1 MHIVYTNNFTSKL
14 IQIKRTVLTFG
25 PVEKQERGSRGS
37 FLADIRTRQ
46 QLAPTLCR
54 VARNWRGGGE
64 MVRHTNHN
72 GDAGRLPFGPAGLML
87 AGLLGLFSSAVNAA
101 WELNL
106 QMPVTALA
114 RRVYD
119 LHTLLT
125 WVIFI
130 IFVGVFAVVTWSLIF
145 HRKSIGHKAADFH
158 DNTAVEIAWTI
169 VPTLVLI
176 AIAFPATSTLVEM
189 RDSSQPDLTIKAT
202 GYQWKWGYEYVTGDA
217 AGVKFMSVM
226 STPREQI
233 ENKTP
238 KGQHYLL
245 EVDHPLVVPVGKKV
259 RMLLTATDVIH
270 NWSVPAFA
278 VKTDAVPGFLRDTWF
293 RAEKEGTYR
302 GQCSEL
308 CGKDHGFMPVV
319 VEVVSAEKYAAWV
332 AEQKKTMAASAD
344 DPAKVW
350 KMDELMARGEKVYT
364 ANCAA
369 CHQPTGAGLPPVF
382 PALDGSKIAR
392 GPKAAH
398 LDIVMKGKPGTAM
411 AAFGTQLSD
420 TDIAAVVA
428 YERNAWT
435 NKLGE
440 LIQPAEVKALR
451 GK

>member
-1 MHIVYTNNFTSKL
+1 
-14 IQIKRTVLTFG
+14 
-25 PVEKQERGSRGS
+25 
-37 FLADIRTRQ
+37 
-46 QLAPTLCR
+46 
-54 VARNWRGGGE
+54 
-64 MVRHTNHN
+64 MV
-72 GDAGRLPFGPAGLML
+72 
-87 AGLLGLFSSAVNAA
+87 AGLLGVFSNAANAA

-130 IFVGVFAVVTWSLIF
+130 IFVGVFAVVTWSIIF
-145 HRKSIGHKAADFH
+145 HRKSKGHKAADFH
-158 DNTAVEIAWTI
+158 DNTTVEIVWTV
-169 VPTLVLI
+169 VPTLILI
-176 AIAFPATSTLVEM
+176 AIAFPATTALVEM

-233 ENKTP
+233 ENKAP
-238 KGQHYLL
+238 KGEHYLL
-245 EVDHPLVVPVGKKV
+245 EVDRPMVVPVGKKV
-259 RMLLTATDVIH
+259 RMLLTASDVIH
-270 NWSVPAFA
+270 NWSVPAFS
-278 VKTDAVPGFLRDTWF
+278 VKADAVPGFLRDTWF
-293 RAEKEGTYR
+293 RADKEGTYR

-319 VEVVSAEKYAAWV
+319 VEVVSAEKYAVWV
-332 AEQKKTMAASAD
+332 AAQKKEMAAAAD

-350 KMDELMARGEKVYT
+350 KLDELMARGEKVYT

-369 CHQPTGAGLPPVF
+369 CHQPNGAGLPPAF
-382 PALDGSKIAR
+382 PALDGSKIAK

-398 LDIVMKGKPGTAM
+398 LDMVLKGKPGSAM
-411 AAFGTQLSD
+411 AAFGGQLSD
-420 TDIAAVVA
+420 TDIAAVTA

-440 LIQPAEVKALR
+440 VIQPAEVKALR

>member
-1 MHIVYTNNFTSKL
+1 MARHSNN
-14 IQIKRTVLTFG
+14 
-25 PVEKQERGSRGS
+25 
-37 FLADIRTRQ
+37 
-46 QLAPTLCR
+46 
-54 VARNWRGGGE
+54 
-64 MVRHTNHN
+64 N
-72 GDAGRLPFGPAGLML
+72 GDANRLPGGPAELMV
-87 AGLLGLFSSAVNAA
+87 AGLLGVFSNAANAA

-130 IFVGVFAVVTWSLIF
+130 IFVGVFAVVTWSIIF
-145 HRKSIGHKAADFH
+145 HRKSKGHKAADFH
-158 DNTAVEIAWTI
+158 DNTTVEIVWTV
-169 VPTLVLI
+169 VPTLILI

-217 AGVKFMSVM
+217 AGVKYMSVM
-226 STPREQI
+226 STPRDQI
-233 ENKTP
+233 ENKAP
-238 KGQHYLL
+238 KGEHYLL
-245 EVDHPLVVPVGKKV
+245 EVDRPMVVPVGKKV
-259 RMLLTATDVIH
+259 RMLLTASDVIH

-278 VKTDAVPGFLRDTWF
+278 VKADAVPGFLRDTWF
-293 RAEKEGTYR
+293 RADKEGTYR

-332 AEQKKTMAASAD
+332 AAQKKEMAAAAD

-350 KMDELMARGEKVYT
+350 KLDELMARGEKVYA

-369 CHQPTGAGLPPVF
+369 CHQPNGAGLPPAF
-382 PALDGSKIAR
+382 PALDGSKIAK

-398 LDIVMKGKPGTAM
+398 LNIVLKGKQGTAM
-411 AAFGTQLSD
+411 AAFGAQLSD

-440 LIQPAEVKALR
+440 VIQPVEVKALR

>member
-1 MHIVYTNNFTSKL
+1 MARHSNMH
-14 IQIKRTVLTFG
+14 
-25 PVEKQERGSRGS
+25 
-37 FLADIRTRQ
+37 DD
-46 QLAPTLCR
+46 
-54 VARNWRGGGE
+54 AR
-64 MVRHTNHN
+64 
-72 GDAGRLPFGPAGLML
+72 RLPGTIAGLML
-87 AGLLGLFSSAVNAA
+87 AALLGVFSSVASAA

-106 QMPVTALA
+106 QLPVTALA

-130 IFVGVFAVVTWSLIF
+130 IFVGVFAVVTWSIIF
-145 HRKSIGHKAADFH
+145 HRKSKGYKAADFH

-169 VPTLVLI
+169 VPTLILI
-176 AIAFPATSTLVEM
+176 AIAFPATSALVEM
-189 RDSSQPDLTIKAT
+189 RDTSQPDLTIKAT

-238 KGQHYLL
+238 KGENYLL
-245 EVDHPLVVPVGKKV
+245 EVDRPLVVPVGKKV
-259 RMLLTATDVIH
+259 RVLLTATDVIH
-270 NWSVPAFA
+270 SWSVPAFA

-319 VEVVSAEKYAAWV
+319 VEVVSAERYAAWV
-332 AEQKKTMAASAD
+332 AEQKTAMAASAD

-350 KMDELMARGEKVYT
+350 KMDELMARGEKVYA

-369 CHQPTGAGLPPVF
+369 CHQPNGAGLPPAF
-382 PALDGSKIAR
+382 PALDGSKIAK
-392 GPKAAH
+392 GPKGAH
-398 LDIVMKGKPGTAM
+398 IDIVLNGKPGTAM
-411 AAFGTQLSD
+411 AAYAAQLTD
-420 TDIAAVVA
+420 TEIAAVVA
-428 YERNAWT
+428 YERNAWS

>member
-1 MHIVYTNNFTSKL
+1 MAINKINSCRGQGYACLVRGFTA
-14 IQIKRTVLTFG
+14 G
-25 PVEKQERGSRGS
+25 A
-37 FLADIRTRQ
+37 LA
-46 QLAPTLCR
+46 
-54 VARNWRGGGE
+54 V
-64 MVRHTNHN
+64 
-72 GDAGRLPFGPAGLML
+72 FAGL
-87 AGLLGLFSSAVNAA
+87 ANAA

-130 IFVGVFAVVTWSLIF
+130 IFVGVFAVVTWSIIF
-145 HRKSIGHKAADFH
+145 HRKSRGHKAADFH
-158 DNTAVEIAWTI
+158 DNTTVEIVWTI

-176 AIAFPATSTLVEM
+176 AIAFPATSALVEM

-233 ENKTP
+233 DNKAP
-238 KGQHYLL
+238 KGEHYLL

-259 RMLLTATDVIH
+259 RVLLTATDVIH

-319 VEVVSAEKYAAWV
+319 VEVVSAEKYATWV
-332 AEQKKTMAASAD
+332 AQQKAAMAAVTD

-350 KMDELMARGEKVYT
+350 KMDELMARGEKVYA

-369 CHQPTGAGLPPVF
+369 CHQPNGAGLPPAF
-382 PALDGSKIAR
+382 PALDGSKIAK
-392 GPKAAH
+392 GPKAGH
-398 LDIVMKGKPGTAM
+398 LDIVLKGKPGTAM
-411 AAFGTQLSD
+411 AAFGAQLSD

-428 YERNAWT
+428 YERNAWS